1 MPKRGAAS
9 DGRRSDHRGS
19 RDYVAGGLVSS
30 PADHDAVFAQHLQ
43 RVKAQTVSSYSLAM
57 IADWVSEH
65 TFLRGEPYNYHNHE
79 FQEYILRDKSREKYV
94 RKCSQI
100 GLSELSI
107 RWTVAVLH
115 VLPSSTI
122 IYTLPTATFA
132 KSFVKTR
139 VDPLI
144 QTSPTLSNS
153 VSSTADNSEIKRFND
168 SFLYIK
174 GTVGQNA
181 AISVP
186 ADGIVNDEVDFS
198 DPGVMSTYHSRLT
211 HSRWKLRLR
220 LSTPTVAKYGIS
232 ADFDASRRHWNFV
245 KCSRCGFFFLPDYF
259 EHVKI
264 PGFTGDLREINQDNL
279 HKYRVPEAHLACPSC
294 GGAPDLSPAHREWV
308 IENPDDT
315 YEAAGFQIQPFDA
328 PQVISCADLVISS
341 TKYRRYVDFINFNL
355 GLPAEDKDTT
365 LTKADVDAC
374 YVRGEKPGFTTH
386 VMGLDMGLMCHA
398 MVAGVDSDGR
408 LVVVHTEVIP
418 VSRVRERKV
427 ELARQYRVS
436 ITVMDT
442 QPYVETVLALQDQ
455 DPNLYGSIF
464 VTSKGIE
471 AYTLK
476 QKEKDADEGQL
487 DIRQLNV
494 NRNRALDVIMDFVR
508 SGNLVFVEDGN
519 RDTVTAHLQDMKR
532 IKNFTS
538 DDEISF
544 TWQKSSKG
552 DDHFHFALLYTWLAM
567 QLRGVSRGMIMIPSY
582 VGSFKV
588 KTPI

>member
-1 MPKRGAAS
+1 
-9 DGRRSDHRGS
+9 
-19 RDYVAGGLVSS
+19 VSA
-30 PADHDAVFAQHLQ
+30 PTEHDAIFAAHLQ

-65 TFLRGEPYNYHNHE
+65 TYLRGEHYSYHNHE
-79 FQEYILRDKSREKYV
+79 FQEYILRDPSREKRI

-107 RWTVAVLH
+107 RWSLAVLH
-115 VLPSSTI
+115 VLPSTTI

-139 VDPLI
+139 LDPLV
-144 QTSPTLSNS
+144 QSSPTLTNS

-198 DPGVMSTYHSRLT
+198 DPGVMSTYQSRLS
-211 HSRWKLRLR
+211 HSRWKLRLE

-232 ADFDASRRHWNFV
+232 AGLDSSRRHWNFV
-245 KCSRCGFFFLPDYF
+245 KCDHCGHFFLPDYF
-259 EHVKI
+259 VHIRV
-264 PGFTGDLREINQDNL
+264 PGFTGDLREINKDNI
-279 HKYRVPEAHLACPSC
+279 HKYRVPEAHMECPSC
-294 GGAPDLSPAHREWV
+294 GGVPSLLPEHREWV
-308 IENPDDT
+308 VENPDDT
-315 YEAAGFQIQPFDA
+315 YEAAGFQVQPFDA
-328 PQVISCADLVISS
+328 PNVITPADLIISS
-341 TKYRRYVDFINFNL
+341 TKYKRYVDFINFNL

-374 YVRGEKPGFTTH
+374 YVAGERPGFTTH
-386 VMGLDMGLMCHA
+386 IMGIDMGLMCHA

-418 VSRVRERKV
+418 VSRIRERKV

-442 QPYVETVLALQDQ
+442 QPYVETILALQDA

-476 QKEKDADEGQL
+476 QKEKDADEGKL

-494 NRNRALDVIMDFVR
+494 NRNRALDVLMDFVR
-508 SGNLVFVEDGN
+508 SGSLVFVEDAN
-519 RDTVTAHLQDMKR
+519 RDIVTSHLQDMKR
-532 IKNFTS
+532 VKDFTS
-538 DDEISF
+538 DEEIAYV
-544 TWQKSSKG
+544 WRKSSKG
-552 DDHFHFALLYTWLAM
+552 DDHFHFALLYTYLAM
-567 QLRGVSRGMIMIPSY
+567 QLRGVARGMIIIPSM
-582 VGSFKV
+582 VGSFKL
-588 KTPI
+588 KSTP

>member
-1 MPKRGAAS
+1 MSGPHVH
-9 DGRRSDHRGS
+9 DG
-19 RDYVAGGLVSS
+19 
-30 PADHDAVFAQHLQ
+30 VFAAHLQ

-57 IADWVSEH
+57 IADWVTEH
-65 TFLRGEPYNYHNHE
+65 TYIRGEHYSYLHHE
-79 FQEYILRDKSREKYV
+79 FQEKILRDPSREKNV

-100 GLSELSI
+100 GLSELSV
-107 RWTVAVLH
+107 RWSLAVLH

-139 VDPLI
+139 LDPLI
-144 QTSPTLSNS
+144 QMSPTLVNS

-198 DPGVMSTYHSRLT
+198 DPGVMSTYQSRLT

-245 KCSRCGFFFLPDYF
+245 KCSCCGHFFLPDYF

-264 PGFTGDLREINQDNL
+264 PGFTGDLREINKDNL
-279 HKYRVPEAHLACPSC
+279 HKYRVAEAKLICPSC
-294 GGAPDLSPAHREWV
+294 GGVPDLYPAHREWV
-308 IENPDDT
+308 VENPDDT
-315 YEAAGFQIQPFDA
+315 FEAAGYQVQPFDA
-328 PQVISCADLVISS
+328 PHVISCSDLIISS
-341 TKYRRYVDFINFNL
+341 TKYKRFVDFINFNL

-365 LTKADVDAC
+365 LTKSDVDAL
-374 YVRGEKPGFTTH
+374 YVQGEKPGFSTH
-386 VMGLDMGLMCHA
+386 VMGIDMGLMCHL
-398 MVAGVDSDGR
+398 MIAGVDSIGQT
-408 LVVVHTEVIP
+408 VVVHTEVVP
-418 VSRVRERKV
+418 VGRIKERKR

-436 ITVMDT
+436 ITVIDT
-442 QPYVETVLALQDQ
+442 QPYVETVLSLQDE
-455 DPNLYGSIF
+455 DPNVYGAIF

-476 QKEKDADEGQL
+476 QKEKDAEEGKL
-487 DIRQLNV
+487 DIRQLNI
-494 NRNRALDVIMDFVR
+494 NRNRALDVLMEFVR
-508 SGNLVFVEDGN
+508 SGTLIMIEDEN
-519 RDTVTAHLQDMKR
+519 RATITNHLQDMKR
-532 IKNFTS
+532 VKDFTS
-538 DDEISF
+538 DDEISYV
-544 TWQKSSKG
+544 WRKSAKG
-552 DDHFHFALLYTWLAM
+552 DDHFHFALLYTYLAV
-567 QLRGVSRGMIMIPSY
+567 QLRGVARGMIVIPSMFAT
-582 VGSFKV
+582 FKV
-588 KTPI
+588 KSTP